1 MLKINLHAPM
11 HLTRLVAPAMTEKK
25 RARCPNCSSSTQ
37 TESYN
42 VCLCRS
48 QNTWHRLKV

>member
-25 RARCPNCSSSTQ
+25 RARCPYCSSSTQ
-37 TESYN
+37 TEIVQCVS
-42 VCLCRS
+42 VS
-48 QNTWHRLKV
+48 QPKHLASP